1 MIRLTALKVPSKE
14 NSSQFTLTL
23 APDGLFHPKFVNR
36 QYGSGYYVACW
47 KDALDALL
55 KRGMETLR
63 FHPIL
68 SILNSSSKVPINE

>member
-36 QYGSGYYVACW
+36 QHGSGYYIACW

-55 KRGMETLR
+55 KRGMETRR
-63 FHPIL
+63 FYRIL
-68 SILNSSSKVPINE
+68 PILNSSSKVPINE